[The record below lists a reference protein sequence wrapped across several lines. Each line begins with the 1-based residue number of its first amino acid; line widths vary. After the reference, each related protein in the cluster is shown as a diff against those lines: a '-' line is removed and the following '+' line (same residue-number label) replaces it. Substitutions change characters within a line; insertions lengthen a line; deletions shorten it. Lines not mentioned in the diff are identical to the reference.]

1 MDEQL
6 KRRLQLLK
14 QVQDPLKKSLI
25 FLGIFTE
32 TLKSEEIKP
41 ILVGGRALEFYTL
54 GGYAT
59 KDIDLVLNGRAE
71 ADIVLKEMGFQKQ
84 PGERHWYHE
93 ELDLALEIPDDYLA
107 GSKEKLTI
115 IEIEGLECYV
125 IGVED
130 LIVDRLAAAKFWG
143 IEADVQWAA
152 KILALNIDDVDA
164 DYLGSA
170 AQKANV
176 DDFLKKAWEQC
187 QLYLKNG

>member
-1 MDEQL
+1 MNEQL
-6 KRRLQLLK
+6 RKRFQLLK
-14 QVQDPLKKSLI
+14 EEKDPLKKSLL
-25 FLGIFTE
+25 FLGIFTKV
-32 TLKSEEIKP
+32 LKSEDIRP

-59 KDIDLVLNGRAE
+59 KDIDLVLNGRVQ

-93 ELDLALEIPDDYLA
+93 KLDLALEIPGDYLT
-107 GSKEKLTI
+107 GSIEKLTV

-143 IEADVQWAA
+143 IEADVLWAA

-170 AQKANV
+170 AQKADV

-187 QLYLKNG
+187 QLYLKDG